1 GVTVRVLIDAV
12 GARYSV
18 PSILG
23 HLREANIPADVF
35 NGNIVMGLRLP
46 YANLRTHRKILV
58 VDGIAAFTGGMNI
71 RKGFSAEF
79 AGSNSARDTHF
90 RVTGPIVADLFSVAA
105 EDWRFATNEALK
117 GDAWRIAPLAP
128 SPGAPMMVRA
138 VASGPDASNETNH
151 KLLIG
156 AFSVAR
162 KSIRV
167 MSPYFLPDRELI
179 SALITAGRRGVE
191 IDIVVPAVNNLFLV
205 DRAMMAQF
213 DQVLK
218 HYCRVW
224 RTEGPFDHSKLLSI
238 DGVWAYVGSSNL
250 DARSLRLNFEIDLEV
265 LDAGFASEIEARI
278 GSAIASAVPVTLE
291 ALRAR
296 PFLIRLFD
304 RVLWLGSPYL

>member
-1 GVTVRVLIDAV
+1 FVT
-12 GARYSV
+12 
-18 PSILG
+18 
-23 HLREANIPADVF
+23 
-35 NGNIVMGLRLP
+35 
-46 YANLRTHRKILV
+46 K
-58 VDGIAAFTGGMNI
+58 
-71 RKGFSAEF
+71 
-79 AGSNSARDTHF
+79 
-90 RVTGPIVADLFSVAA
+90 
-105 EDWRFATNEALK
+105 EALK
-117 GDAWRIAPLAP
+117 GEAWRIAPLSPAP
-128 SPGAPMMVRA
+128 GVPMLVRA

-162 KSIRV
+162 KSIRL

-179 SALITAGRRGVE
+179 SALITAARRGVE

-205 DRAMMAQF
+205 DRAMTAQF

-238 DGVWAYVGSSNL
+238 DGAWAYIGSSNL

-265 LDAGFASEIEARI
+265 LDAGFAREIEARI
-278 GSAIASAVPVTLE
+278 GSAMTTAVPVTLD

>member
-1 GVTVRVLIDAV
+1 
-12 GARYSV
+12 
-18 PSILG
+18 
-23 HLREANIPADVF
+23 
-35 NGNIVMGLRLP
+35 
-46 YANLRTHRKILV
+46 
-58 VDGIAAFTGGMNI
+58 
-71 RKGFSAEF
+71 
-79 AGSNSARDTHF
+79 
-90 RVTGPIVADLFSVAA
+90 
-105 EDWRFATNEALK
+105 
-117 GDAWRIAPLAP
+117 
-128 SPGAPMMVRA
+128 
-138 VASGPDASNETNH
+138 ASGPDASNETNH